1 MKAKD
6 FLNFKKPHFWVALVV
21 ILLLIFAGIVA
32 VLDKEPLEE
41 AVDVPPAEEIE
52 VEVEVDEAEKKTD
65 REIIME
71 RFMGMDWEEAKK
83 NAKSL
88 DEEGWEDGIVFLG
101 GLSSE
106 KIALY
111 GYNDQEYKLRGVA
124 VEHGNNVSFF
134 DWIYYS
140 DANVSPQ
147 MYWNGEKDQLQI
159 TLHNYG
165 KDEIHAP
172 ELHVLVEHD
181 TKTMEDF
188 VYRAVDYLMEIE
200 DQLAGTGVEIGA
212 YVDIKLGNTMMLEF
226 KPIKIVDGEE
236 TVLKKHQAII
246 YLNQSKDGFVFE
258 LGDVGVEPE
267 KRTAVIKIEDVEEN
281 YTEVQYI
288 SKNGYTLWYP
298 ETMTP
303 VTIHGHEGFTNL
315 TSGDETA
322 SEVIIVPEGDMSLD
336 EEYLK
341 EAADNFK
348 ASGEYKKVTI
358 SKIKTLKSEDKNV
371 KIKMIEVVHDETAHR
386 FYMVKGQNQ
395 AVLITVSLQKEALK
409 DWGVRISQMIQTITF
424 QEDVE
429 ETVQ

>member
-6 FLNFKKPHFWVALVV
+6 FLNFKKPHFWVALVI

-52 VEVEVDEAEKKTD
+52 VEVEDASAEKKTD

-71 RFMGMDWEEAKK
+71 RFMGMDWEEVKK

-101 GLSSE
+101 GLSNE

-124 VEHGNNVSFF
+124 VEHNGNVSFF
-134 DWIYYS
+134 DWSYYS
-140 DANVSPQ
+140 DANVNPQ
-147 MYWNGEKDQLQI
+147 MYWNGEKNQLQI

-165 KDEIHAP
+165 KEEIHAP

-188 VYRAVDYLMEIE
+188 VYRASDYLMEIE
-200 DQLAGTGVEIGA
+200 EQLAGTGVEIGS

-236 TVLKKHQAII
+236 TVMKKHQAII

-267 KRTAVIKIEDVEEN
+267 KRKATIKIDGTEEN

-298 ETMTP
+298 ETMMP
-303 VTIHGHEGFTNL
+303 VTIHGHEGFKNL
-315 TSGDETA
+315 TSGDEIA

-336 EEYLK
+336 EDYLK

-371 KIKMIEVVHDETAHR
+371 NIKMIEVVHDDTAHR
-386 FYMVKGQNQ
+386 FYMVKGQEQ
-395 AVLITVSLQKEALK
+395 AVLITVSLQKESLE

-424 QEDVE
+424 PEKIE
-429 ETVQ
+429 EKAE

>member
-6 FLNFKKPHFWVALVV
+6 FLNVKKPHFWIALVT

-41 AVDVPPAEEIE
+41 AVDVPPVEEIE
-52 VEVEVDEAEKKTD
+52 VEVEDTDAEKKTD

-71 RFMGMDWEEAKK
+71 RFMGMDWEEVKK

-111 GYNDQEYKLRGVA
+111 GYNDEEYKLRGVA
-124 VEHGNNVSFF
+124 VEHGDHVSFF

-140 DANVSPQ
+140 DVNVEPQ
-147 MYWNGEKDQLQI
+147 MYWNGEKNQLQV

-165 KDEIHAP
+165 KEEIHAP

-188 VYRAVDYLMEIE
+188 VYRAADYLMEIE
-200 DQLAGTGVEIGA
+200 DQLAGTGVEIGS

-226 KPIKIVDGEE
+226 KPTKVVDGEE
-236 TVLKKHQAII
+236 TVLKNHQAII
-246 YLNQSKDGFVFE
+246 YLKQSKDGFVFE

-267 KRTAVIKIEDVEEN
+267 KRTATIKIGGVEEN

-298 ETMTP
+298 ETMMP

-315 TSGDETA
+315 TSSDETA
-322 SEVIIVPEGDMSLD
+322 SEVVIVPEGDMSLD
-336 EEYLK
+336 EDYLK

-386 FYMVKGQNQ
+386 FYMVKDQDQ
-395 AVLITVSLQKEALK
+395 AALITVSLQKEALE
-409 DWGVRISQMIQTITF
+409 DWGVRSSQMIQTITF
-424 QEDVE
+424 QKDVE